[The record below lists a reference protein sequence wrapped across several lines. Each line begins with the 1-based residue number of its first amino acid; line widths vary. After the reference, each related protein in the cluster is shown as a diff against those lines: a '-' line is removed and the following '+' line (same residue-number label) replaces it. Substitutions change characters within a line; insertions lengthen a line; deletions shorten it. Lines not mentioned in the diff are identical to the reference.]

1 MSITQKY
8 NKRQKRHT
16 YLVSPNLW
24 KFIRISAAKRQ
35 RISWKLHKDSNPM
48 IFTVKRTFSCYFC
61 RFFRIVQGSLTY
73 IVQLLSLDKIR
84 VDPCL
89 EISRH
94 NVYFWNKV
102 FFSIC
107 LLLRSENTPII
118 GRFLDFFL
126 FRRDNI
132 YRSLEIKLMEIINK
146 PSYNDKWNLCRR
158 F

>member
-1 MSITQKY
+1 MSTHWTTKNDTGQLQMSITQKY

-35 RISWKLHKDSNPM
+35 RISWKLHKDSNPK

-73 IVQLLSLDKIR
+73 IVQLLSLDKIK

-102 FFSIC
+102 FFFRFVYSLDLKIPR
-107 LLLRSENTPII
+107 LLEGFLIPISS
-118 GRFLDFFL
+118 R
-126 FRRDNI
+126 
-132 YRSLEIKLMEIINK
+132 
-146 PSYNDKWNLCRR
+146 
-158 F
+158 